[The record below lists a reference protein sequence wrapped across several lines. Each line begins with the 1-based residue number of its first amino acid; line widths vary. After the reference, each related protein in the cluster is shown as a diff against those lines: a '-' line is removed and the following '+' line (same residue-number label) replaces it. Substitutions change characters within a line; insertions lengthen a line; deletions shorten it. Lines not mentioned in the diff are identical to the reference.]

1 MGLLVNCLAVVFSTI
16 IAICGVSYFVREK
29 NAGGLRYFLLIM
41 GFFGALWS
49 GGYGIMGFTE
59 TSESAAVF
67 RAIGL
72 VGVVGFMMTEALM
85 IAYMVGLPKWLYR
98 SYAAI
103 FGIFAAVDLC
113 FFIPD
118 YHEFV
123 RIDGRMCYYST
134 NSIGRVVHSAFL
146 AFITVTMLGIAIIW
160 VHKDKPT
167 RQAYYVKAAILSNF
181 AILFSIIPDTILPM
195 LGKPSFPSS
204 AYGMFL
210 TYMITWFWATRF
222 NAFSITVGNL
232 SQYIYESANTAILI
246 FDEHLRLFLVNKYGR
261 ELLGIKKIENQ
272 KLSELFQSTEEE
284 TERLLDVILQDNKGV
299 KELISTHGEISCSL
313 NFSVARDFHDDPYC
327 IVCFVYDLTKEKN
340 MLQELVRANEAK
352 SQFLAN
358 MSHEIRTPINGILGM
373 DNMLLKECKDEGLRE
388 YAKNIQSAG
397 QSLLSIINDIL
408 DISKIESGKLEI
420 LPIKYELFSILNDCY
435 NLTKAK
441 LEEKPLEFVIQVNE
455 NLPSCL
461 YGDEVRIRQII
472 NNFLSN
478 AVKYTK
484 QGKVTFCLDYE
495 QKSSEQIL
503 LIISVSDT
511 GIGIKEEDLGK
522 LFTSFTRIE
531 EKRNRN
537 IEGTGLGLNLTKNL
551 VDLMGGEVLVE
562 STYGKGSCFTA
573 KIPQK
578 VVDATPM
585 GDFGKRYQQY
595 LRSSDSDSLTFS
607 APDAKILVVDD
618 VDMNLKV
625 VKGLLKETKIQI
637 DTAVSGRECL
647 ECAEKKRYD
656 VIFLDHMM
664 PEMDGIETLQNMK
677 LLTDNP
683 NREVPVIMLTAN
695 AIVGAKEEYMQAGF
709 TDYLTKPIQETEL
722 LEMLLKYLP
731 KELVCEEREIT
742 GSKDTMQTE
751 LTEHSEGAGTE
762 VHTEE
767 AGTAENMEET
777 GSLGH
782 AEEAGTAENC
792 DIVDAS
798 GTARNDD
805 MTQMGMMQRLESL
818 EGLDVKT
825 GLSYCMNEEDFYVE
839 MLGEYLKS
847 DKVSKLEQ
855 FFVTED
861 WDNYRTIVHALKSTS
876 LTIGA
881 VHLSEEAKALEMAAK
896 DKDASFIRANHKTV
910 LDEYIELMTGIREI
924 LKTDK

>member
-1 MGLLVNCLAVVFSTI
+1 MGIFINCLAVVFSTI
-16 IAICGVSYFVREK
+16 IAICGISYFMREK
-29 NAGGLRYFLLIM
+29 NAGALRYYMLVM

-59 TSESAAVF
+59 TGEAAAVF
-67 RAIGL
+67 RAVGL

-85 IAYMVGLPKWLYR
+85 IAYMVELPKWLFR
-98 SYAAI
+98 AYAMI
-103 FGIFAAVDLC
+103 FGIFAVADLY

-118 YHEFV
+118 QHTFV
-123 RIDGRMCYYST
+123 RLNGRMCYYST
-134 NSIGRVVHSAFL
+134 NSFGRMVHNIFL
-146 AFITVTMLGIAIIW
+146 AFVVVTMIAMAILW
-160 VHKDKPT
+160 VHKEMPK
-167 RQAYYVKAAILSNF
+167 RQVYYVRAAILANI

-246 FDEHLRLFLVNKYGR
+246 FDEYFRLVLANSYGQ

-272 KLSELFQSTEEE
+272 KLMQLFQGTEAESG
-284 TERLLDVILQDNKGV
+284 RIKDGILRDNKGV
-299 KELISTHGEISCSL
+299 AELVSVHGAISCSL
-313 NFSVARDFHDDPYC
+313 NFSLARDFHDDPYC

-340 MLQELVRANEAK
+340 MLEEVVRANEAK

-373 DNMLLKECKDEGLRE
+373 DSVLLKECHDENLRE

-408 DISKIESGKLEI
+408 DISKIESGKMEI
-420 LPIKYELFSILNDCY
+420 LTIRYQLFSVLNDCY
-435 NLTKAK
+435 NLTKIK
-441 LEEKPLEFVIQVNE
+441 LQNKPVSFIMQINEK
-455 NLPSCL
+455 LPSWL

-484 QGKVTFCLDYE
+484 EGNITFELDFE
-495 QKSSEQIL
+495 EKTDEQIL
-503 LIISVSDT
+503 LVITVRDT

-522 LFTSFTRIE
+522 LFESFTRIE

-551 VDLMGGEVLVE
+551 VNLMGGEVFAE

-578 VVDATPM
+578 IADAKPM

-595 LRSSDSDSLTFS
+595 LSTSDDDKLSFL

-618 VDMNLKV
+618 VTMNLKV
-625 VKGLLKETKIQI
+625 VEGLLKATKIQI
-637 DTAVSGRECL
+637 DTAVSGSECL
-647 ECAEKKRYD
+647 ECVKTTPYQM
-656 VIFLDHMM
+656 IFLDHMM
-664 PEMDGIETLQNMK
+664 PEMDGLETLEHMK
-677 LLTDNP
+677 NLADNP
-683 NREVPVIMLTAN
+683 NAQTPVIMLTAN
-695 AIVGAKEEYMQAGF
+695 AIVGAKEEYIEAGF
-709 TDYLTKPIQETEL
+709 TDYLTKPIRETEL
-722 LEMLLKYLP
+722 LEMILKYLP
-731 KELVCEEREIT
+731 EELVCENGGQGIEKSQDAQDMEQPEA
-742 GSKDTMQTE
+742 GG
-751 LTEHSEGAGTE
+751 EGAE
-762 VHTEE
+762 P
-767 AGTAENMEET
+767 
-777 GSLGH
+777 L
-782 AEEAGTAENC
+782 
-792 DIVDAS
+792 
-798 GTARNDD
+798 
-805 MTQMGMMQRLESL
+805 QRLEQL

-825 GLSYCMNEEDFYVE
+825 GLTYCMNEEDFYIE
-839 MLGEYLKS
+839 MLQEFLQADKASQLKHF
-847 DKVSKLEQ
+847 LAE
-855 FFVTED
+855 ED
-861 WDNYRTIVHALKSTS
+861 WDNYRTTVHALKSIS

-881 VHLSEEAKALEMAAK
+881 AHLSGEAKALEMAAK
-896 DKDASFIRANHKTV
+896 EGNMDYIRSHHDGV
-910 LDEYIELMTGIREI
+910 MDEYKELTDHLKEI
-924 LKTDK
+924 LENGAETSV

>member
-1 MGLLVNCLAVVFSTI
+1 MGIFINCLAVVFSTI
-16 IAICGVSYFVREK
+16 MAICGISYFMREK
-29 NAGGLRYFLLIM
+29 NAGALRYYMLVM

-59 TSESAAVF
+59 TGEAAAVF
-67 RAIGL
+67 RAVGL

-85 IAYMVGLPKWLYR
+85 IAYMVELPKWLFR
-98 SYAAI
+98 AYAMI
-103 FGIFAAVDLC
+103 FGIFAAVDLY

-118 YHEFV
+118 QHTFV
-123 RIDGRMCYYST
+123 RLNGRMCYYST
-134 NSIGRVVHSAFL
+134 NSIGRMVHNIFL
-146 AFITVTMLGIAIIW
+146 AFVVVTMIAMAILW
-160 VHKDKPT
+160 VHKEKPK
-167 RQAYYVKAAILSNF
+167 RQSYYVRAAILANI

-246 FDEHLRLFLVNKYGR
+246 FDEYFQLVLANPYGQ

-272 KLSELFQSTEEE
+272 KLMQLFQGTDAESG
-284 TERLLDVILQDNKGV
+284 RIKDGILRDNKGV
-299 KELISTHGEISCSL
+299 AELVSVHGAISCSL
-313 NFSVARDFHDDPYC
+313 NFSLARDFHDDPYC

-340 MLQELVRANEAK
+340 MLEEVVRANEAK

-373 DNMLLKECKDEGLRE
+373 DSVLLKECHDENLRE

-408 DISKIESGKLEI
+408 DISKIESGKMEI
-420 LPIKYELFSILNDCY
+420 LTIRYQLFSVLNDCY
-435 NLTKAK
+435 NLTKIK
-441 LEEKPLEFVIQVNE
+441 LQNKPVSFIMQINEK
-455 NLPSCL
+455 LPSWL

-484 QGKVTFCLDYE
+484 EGNITFELDFE
-495 QKSSEQIL
+495 EKTDEQIL
-503 LIISVSDT
+503 LVITVRDT

-522 LFTSFTRIE
+522 LFESFTRIE

-551 VDLMGGEVLVE
+551 VNLMGGEVFAE

-578 VVDATPM
+578 IADAKPM

-595 LRSSDSDSLTFS
+595 LSTSDDDKLSFL

-618 VDMNLKV
+618 VTMNLKV
-625 VKGLLKETKIQI
+625 VEGLLKATKIQI
-637 DTAVSGRECL
+637 DTAVSGSECL
-647 ECAEKKRYD
+647 ECVKTTPYQM
-656 VIFLDHMM
+656 IFLDHMM
-664 PEMDGIETLQNMK
+664 PEMDGLETLEHMK
-677 LLTDNP
+677 NLADNP
-683 NREVPVIMLTAN
+683 NAQTPVIMLTAN
-695 AIVGAKEEYMQAGF
+695 AIVGAKEEYIEAGF
-709 TDYLTKPIQETEL
+709 TDYLTKPIRETEL
-722 LEMLLKYLP
+722 LEMILKYLP
-731 KELVCEEREIT
+731 EELVCENGGQGIEKSQDAQDMEQPEA
-742 GSKDTMQTE
+742 GG
-751 LTEHSEGAGTE
+751 EGAE
-762 VHTEE
+762 P
-767 AGTAENMEET
+767 
-777 GSLGH
+777 L
-782 AEEAGTAENC
+782 
-792 DIVDAS
+792 
-798 GTARNDD
+798 
-805 MTQMGMMQRLESL
+805 QRLEQL

-825 GLSYCMNEEDFYVE
+825 GLIYCMNEEDFYIE
-839 MLGEYLKS
+839 MLQEFLQADKASQLKHF
-847 DKVSKLEQ
+847 LAE
-855 FFVTED
+855 ED
-861 WDNYRTIVHALKSTS
+861 WDNYRTTVHALKSTS

-881 VHLSEEAKALEMAAK
+881 AHLSGEAKALEMAAK
-896 DKDASFIRANHKTV
+896 EGNMDYIRSHHDGV
-910 LDEYIELMTGIREI
+910 MDEYKELTDHLKEI
-924 LKTDK
+924 LENGAETSV

>member
-1 MGLLVNCLAVVFSTI
+1 MGIFINCLAVVFSTI
-16 IAICGVSYFVREK
+16 IAICGISYFMREK
-29 NAGGLRYFLLIM
+29 NAGALRYYMLVM

-59 TSESAAVF
+59 TGEAAAVF
-67 RAIGL
+67 RAVGL

-85 IAYMVGLPKWLYR
+85 IAYMVELPKWLFR
-98 SYAAI
+98 AYAMI
-103 FGIFAAVDLC
+103 FGIFAVVDLY

-118 YHEFV
+118 QHTFV
-123 RIDGRMCYYST
+123 RLNGRMCYYST
-134 NSIGRVVHSAFL
+134 NSVGRMVHNIFL
-146 AFITVTMLGIAIIW
+146 AFVAVTMIVMAILW
-160 VHKDKPT
+160 VHKEKPK
-167 RQAYYVKAAILSNF
+167 RQAYYVRAAILANF

-210 TYMITWFWATRF
+210 TYMITWFWATKF

-246 FDEHLRLFLVNKYGR
+246 FDEYFRLVLANPYGQ

-272 KLSELFQSTEEE
+272 KLMQLFQGTDAESG
-284 TERLLDVILQDNKGV
+284 RIKDGILRDNKGV
-299 KELISTHGEISCSL
+299 AELVSVHGAISCSL

-340 MLQELVRANEAK
+340 MLEEVVRANEAK

-373 DNMLLKECKDEGLRE
+373 DSVLLKECHDENLRE

-408 DISKIESGKLEI
+408 DISKIESGKMEI
-420 LPIKYELFSILNDCY
+420 LTIRYQLFSVLNDCY
-435 NLTKAK
+435 NLTKIK
-441 LEEKPLEFVIQVNE
+441 LQNKPVSFIMQINEK
-455 NLPSCL
+455 LPSWL

-484 QGKVTFCLDYE
+484 EGNITFELDFE
-495 QKSSEQIL
+495 EKTDEQIL
-503 LIISVSDT
+503 LVITVRDT

-522 LFTSFTRIE
+522 LFESFTRIE

-551 VDLMGGEVLVE
+551 VNLMGGEVFAE

-578 VVDATPM
+578 IADAKPM

-595 LRSSDSDSLTFS
+595 LSTSDDDKLSFL

-618 VDMNLKV
+618 VTMNLKV
-625 VKGLLKETKIQI
+625 VKGLLKATKIQI
-637 DTAVSGRECL
+637 DTAVSGSECL
-647 ECAEKKRYD
+647 ECVKTTPYQM
-656 VIFLDHMM
+656 IFLDHMM
-664 PEMDGIETLQNMK
+664 PEMDGLETLEHMK
-677 LLTDNP
+677 NLADNP
-683 NREVPVIMLTAN
+683 NAQTPVIMLTAN
-695 AIVGAKEEYMQAGF
+695 AIVGAKEEYIEAGF
-709 TDYLTKPIQETEL
+709 TDYLTKPIRETEL
-722 LEMLLKYLP
+722 LEMILKYLP
-731 KELVCEEREIT
+731 EELVCENGGQGIEKSQDAQDMEQPEA
-742 GSKDTMQTE
+742 GG
-751 LTEHSEGAGTE
+751 EGAE
-762 VHTEE
+762 P
-767 AGTAENMEET
+767 
-777 GSLGH
+777 L
-782 AEEAGTAENC
+782 
-792 DIVDAS
+792 
-798 GTARNDD
+798 
-805 MTQMGMMQRLESL
+805 QRLEQL

-825 GLSYCMNEEDFYVE
+825 GLTYCMNEEDFYIE
-839 MLGEYLKS
+839 MLQEFLQADKASQLKHF
-847 DKVSKLEQ
+847 LAE
-855 FFVTED
+855 ED
-861 WDNYRTIVHALKSTS
+861 WDNYRTTVHALKSTS

-881 VHLSEEAKALEMAAK
+881 AHLSGEAKALEMAAK
-896 DKDASFIRANHKTV
+896 EGNMDYIRSHHDGV
-910 LDEYIELMTGIREI
+910 MDEYKELTDHLKEI
-924 LKTDK
+924 LENGAETSV

>member
-1 MGLLVNCLAVVFSTI
+1 MGIFINCLAVVFSTI
-16 IAICGVSYFVREK
+16 IAICGISYFMREK
-29 NAGGLRYFLLIM
+29 NAGALRYYMLVM

-59 TSESAAVF
+59 TGEAAAVF
-67 RAIGL
+67 RAVGL

-85 IAYMVGLPKWLYR
+85 IAYMVELPKWLFR
-98 SYAAI
+98 AYAMI
-103 FGIFAAVDLC
+103 FGIVAVVDLY

-118 YHEFV
+118 QHTFV
-123 RIDGRMCYYST
+123 RLNGRMCYYST
-134 NSIGRVVHSAFL
+134 NSFGRMVHNIFL
-146 AFITVTMLGIAIIW
+146 AFVVVTMIAMAILW
-160 VHKDKPT
+160 VHKEKPK
-167 RQAYYVKAAILSNF
+167 RQSYYVRAAILANI

-246 FDEHLRLFLVNKYGR
+246 FDEYFRLVLANPYGQ

-272 KLSELFQSTEEE
+272 KLMQLFQGTDAEFG
-284 TERLLDVILQDNKGV
+284 RIKDGILRDNKGV
-299 KELISTHGEISCSL
+299 AELVSVHGAISCSL
-313 NFSVARDFHDDPYC
+313 NFSLARDFHDDPYC

-340 MLQELVRANEAK
+340 MLEEVVRANEAK

-373 DNMLLKECKDEGLRE
+373 DSVLLKECHDENLRE

-408 DISKIESGKLEI
+408 DISKIESGKMEI
-420 LPIKYELFSILNDCY
+420 LTIRYQLFSVLNDCY
-435 NLTKAK
+435 NLTKIK
-441 LEEKPLEFVIQVNE
+441 LQNKPVSFIMQINEK
-455 NLPSCL
+455 LPSWL

-484 QGKVTFCLDYE
+484 EGNITFELDFE
-495 QKSSEQIL
+495 EKTDEQIL
-503 LIISVSDT
+503 LVITVRDT

-522 LFTSFTRIE
+522 LFESFTRIE

-551 VDLMGGEVLVE
+551 VNLMGGEVFAE

-578 VVDATPM
+578 IADAKPM

-595 LRSSDSDSLTFS
+595 LSTSDDDKLSFL

-618 VDMNLKV
+618 VTMNLKV
-625 VKGLLKETKIQI
+625 VEGLLKATKIQI
-637 DTAVSGRECL
+637 DTAVSGSECL
-647 ECAEKKRYD
+647 ECVKTTPYQM
-656 VIFLDHMM
+656 IFLDHMM
-664 PEMDGIETLQNMK
+664 PEMDGLETLEHMK
-677 LLTDNP
+677 NLADNP
-683 NREVPVIMLTAN
+683 NAQTPVIMLTAN
-695 AIVGAKEEYMQAGF
+695 AIVGAKEEYIEAGF
-709 TDYLTKPIQETEL
+709 TDYLTKPIRETEL
-722 LEMLLKYLP
+722 LEMILKYLP
-731 KELVCEEREIT
+731 EELVCENGGQGIEKSQDAQDMEQPEA
-742 GSKDTMQTE
+742 GG
-751 LTEHSEGAGTE
+751 EGAE
-762 VHTEE
+762 P
-767 AGTAENMEET
+767 
-777 GSLGH
+777 L
-782 AEEAGTAENC
+782 
-792 DIVDAS
+792 
-798 GTARNDD
+798 
-805 MTQMGMMQRLESL
+805 QRLEQL

-825 GLSYCMNEEDFYVE
+825 GLTYCMNEEDFYIE
-839 MLGEYLKS
+839 MLQEFLQADKASQLKHF
-847 DKVSKLEQ
+847 LAE
-855 FFVTED
+855 ED
-861 WDNYRTIVHALKSTS
+861 WDNYRTTVHALKSTS

-881 VHLSEEAKALEMAAK
+881 AHLSGEAKALEMAAK
-896 DKDASFIRANHKTV
+896 EGNMDYIRSHHDGV
-910 LDEYIELMTGIREI
+910 MDEYKELTDHLKEI
-924 LKTDK
+924 LENGAETSV

>member
-1 MGLLVNCLAVVFSTI
+1 MGIFINCLAVVFSTI
-16 IAICGVSYFVREK
+16 IAICGISYFMREK
-29 NAGGLRYFLLIM
+29 NAGALRYYMLVM

-59 TSESAAVF
+59 TGEAAAVF
-67 RAIGL
+67 RAVGL

-85 IAYMVGLPKWLYR
+85 IAYMVELPKWLFR
-98 SYAAI
+98 AYAMI
-103 FGIFAAVDLC
+103 FGIFAAVDLY

-118 YHEFV
+118 QHTFV
-123 RIDGRMCYYST
+123 RLNGRMCYYST
-134 NSIGRVVHSAFL
+134 NSFGRMVHNIFL
-146 AFITVTMLGIAIIW
+146 AFVAVTMIAMAILW
-160 VHKDKPT
+160 VHKEKPK
-167 RQAYYVKAAILSNF
+167 RQSYYVRAAILANI

-246 FDEHLRLFLVNKYGR
+246 FDEYFRLVLANPYGQ

-272 KLSELFQSTEEE
+272 KLMQLFQGTDAESG
-284 TERLLDVILQDNKGV
+284 RIKDGILRDNKGV
-299 KELISTHGEISCSL
+299 AELVSVHGAISCSL
-313 NFSVARDFHDDPYC
+313 NFSLARDFHDDPYC

-340 MLQELVRANEAK
+340 MLEEVVRANEAK

-373 DNMLLKECKDEGLRE
+373 DSVLLKECHDENLRE

-408 DISKIESGKLEI
+408 DISKIESGKMEI
-420 LPIKYELFSILNDCY
+420 LTIRYQLFSVLNDCY
-435 NLTKAK
+435 NLTKIK
-441 LEEKPLEFVIQVNE
+441 LQNKPVSFIMQINEK
-455 NLPSCL
+455 LPSWL

-484 QGKVTFCLDYE
+484 EGNITFELDFE
-495 QKSSEQIL
+495 EKTDEQIL
-503 LIISVSDT
+503 LVITVRDT

-522 LFTSFTRIE
+522 LFESFTRIE

-551 VDLMGGEVLVE
+551 VNLMGGEVFAE

-578 VVDATPM
+578 IADAKPM

-595 LRSSDSDSLTFS
+595 LSTSDDDKLSFL

-618 VDMNLKV
+618 VTMNLKV
-625 VKGLLKETKIQI
+625 VEGLLKATKIQI
-637 DTAVSGRECL
+637 DTAVSGSECL
-647 ECAEKKRYD
+647 ECVKTTPYQM
-656 VIFLDHMM
+656 IFLDHMM
-664 PEMDGIETLQNMK
+664 PEMDGLETLEHMK
-677 LLTDNP
+677 NLADNP
-683 NREVPVIMLTAN
+683 NAQTPVIMLTAN
-695 AIVGAKEEYMQAGF
+695 AIVGAKEEYIEAGF
-709 TDYLTKPIQETEL
+709 TDYLTKPIRETEL
-722 LEMLLKYLP
+722 LEMILKYLP
-731 KELVCEEREIT
+731 EELVCENGGQGIEKSQDAQDMEQPEA
-742 GSKDTMQTE
+742 GG
-751 LTEHSEGAGTE
+751 EGAE
-762 VHTEE
+762 P
-767 AGTAENMEET
+767 
-777 GSLGH
+777 L
-782 AEEAGTAENC
+782 
-792 DIVDAS
+792 
-798 GTARNDD
+798 
-805 MTQMGMMQRLESL
+805 QRLEQL

-825 GLSYCMNEEDFYVE
+825 GLIYCMNEEDFYIE
-839 MLGEYLKS
+839 MLQEFLQADKASQLKHF
-847 DKVSKLEQ
+847 LAE
-855 FFVTED
+855 ED
-861 WDNYRTIVHALKSTS
+861 WDNYRTTVHALKSTS

-881 VHLSEEAKALEMAAK
+881 AHLSGEAKALEMAAK
-896 DKDASFIRANHKTV
+896 EGNMDYIRSHHDGV
-910 LDEYIELMTGIREI
+910 MDEYKELTDHLKEI
-924 LKTDK
+924 LENGAETSV

>member
-1 MGLLVNCLAVVFSTI
+1 MGIFINCLAVVFSTI
-16 IAICGVSYFVREK
+16 IAICGISYFMREK
-29 NAGGLRYFLLIM
+29 NAGALRYYMLVM

-59 TSESAAVF
+59 TGEVAAVF
-67 RAIGL
+67 RAVGL

-85 IAYMVGLPKWLYR
+85 VAYMVELPKWLFRAYVM
-98 SYAAI
+98 I
-103 FGIFAAVDLC
+103 FGIFAVVDLY

-118 YHEFV
+118 QHIFV
-123 RIDGRMCYYST
+123 RLNGRMCYYST
-134 NSIGRVVHSAFL
+134 NSFGRMVHNIFL
-146 AFITVTMLGIAIIW
+146 AFVAVTMIAMAILW
-160 VHKDKPT
+160 VHKEKPK
-167 RQAYYVKAAILSNF
+167 RQSYYVRAAILANI

-246 FDEHLRLFLVNKYGR
+246 FDEYFRLVLANPYGQ

-272 KLSELFQSTEEE
+272 KLMQLFQGTDAESG
-284 TERLLDVILQDNKGV
+284 RIKDGILRDNKGV
-299 KELISTHGEISCSL
+299 AELVSVHGAISCSL
-313 NFSVARDFHDDPYC
+313 NFSLARDFHDDPYC

-340 MLQELVRANEAK
+340 MLEEVVRANKAK

-373 DNMLLKECKDEGLRE
+373 DSVLLKECHDENLRE

-408 DISKIESGKLEI
+408 DISKIESGKMEI
-420 LPIKYELFSILNDCY
+420 LTIRYQLFSVLNDCY
-435 NLTKAK
+435 NLTKIK
-441 LEEKPLEFVIQVNE
+441 LQNKPVSFIMQINEK
-455 NLPSCL
+455 LPSWL

-484 QGKVTFCLDYE
+484 EGNITFELDFE
-495 QKSSEQIL
+495 EKTDEQIL
-503 LIISVSDT
+503 LVITVRDT

-522 LFTSFTRIE
+522 LFESFTRIE

-551 VDLMGGEVLVE
+551 VNLMGGEVFAE

-578 VVDATPM
+578 IADAKPM

-595 LRSSDSDSLTFS
+595 LSTSDDDKLSFL

-618 VDMNLKV
+618 VTMNLKV
-625 VKGLLKETKIQI
+625 VEGLLKATKIQI
-637 DTAVSGRECL
+637 DTAVSGSECL
-647 ECAEKKRYD
+647 ECVKTTTYQM
-656 VIFLDHMM
+656 IFLDHMM
-664 PEMDGIETLQNMK
+664 PEMDGLETLEHMK
-677 LLTDNP
+677 NLADNP
-683 NREVPVIMLTAN
+683 NAQTPVIMLTAN
-695 AIVGAKEEYMQAGF
+695 AIVGAKEEYIEAGF
-709 TDYLTKPIQETEL
+709 TDYLTKPIRETEL
-722 LEMLLKYLP
+722 LEMILKYLP
-731 KELVCEEREIT
+731 KELVCENGGQGIEKSQDAQDMEQPEA
-742 GSKDTMQTE
+742 GG
-751 LTEHSEGAGTE
+751 EGAE
-762 VHTEE
+762 P
-767 AGTAENMEET
+767 
-777 GSLGH
+777 L
-782 AEEAGTAENC
+782 
-792 DIVDAS
+792 
-798 GTARNDD
+798 
-805 MTQMGMMQRLESL
+805 QRLEQL

-825 GLSYCMNEEDFYVE
+825 GLTYCMNEEDFYIE
-839 MLGEYLKS
+839 MLQEFLQADKASQLKHF
-847 DKVSKLEQ
+847 LAE
-855 FFVTED
+855 ED
-861 WDNYRTIVHALKSTS
+861 WDNYRTTVHALKSTS

-881 VHLSEEAKALEMAAK
+881 AHLSGEAKALEMAAK
-896 DKDASFIRANHKTV
+896 EGNMDYIRSHHDGV
-910 LDEYIELMTGIREI
+910 MDEYKELTDHLKEI
-924 LKTDK
+924 LENGAETSV